1 MQTRTQTQ
9 ERSRE
14 KMSNNNSNLKFDKR
28 NYRKHN
34 EKNKKLIRKSLEE
47 CGTGRSII
55 VDSNDEIIA
64 GNGVYEQAKAM
75 NIPVKIVETDGTEL
89 IAVKRTDLKTSDDKR
104 TKLAILD
111 NSTADSSEMDYALLQ
126 KDFELVDL
134 MNMGIDAVNLNI
146 DADAS
151 NTDIFE
157 NLPDEIAGENLEAD
171 ELEEIKGDDSTA
183 TERVVITFRQ
193 NQKADVEQLLGMPI
207 NKIVYDAKE
216 IFAEN
221 GI

>member
-1 MQTRTQTQ
+1 
-9 ERSRE
+9 
-14 KMSNNNSNLKFDKR
+14 MSNNNNLKFDKR

-34 EKNKKLIRKSLEE
+34 ERNKKLIRKSLEE

-55 VDSNDEIIA
+55 VDSNNEIIA
-64 GNGVYEQAKAM
+64 GNGVYEQAEAM
-75 NIPVKIVETDGTEL
+75 NIPVKVIETDGTEL
-89 IAVKRTDLKTSDDKR
+89 IAVKRTDLNTDDDKR

-111 NSTADSSEMDYALLQ
+111 NSTADTSEMDYALLQ

-146 DADAS
+146 DGNVS
-151 NTDIFE
+151 NTDDIFD

-183 TERVVITFRQ
+183 TERVVITFKAE
-193 NQKADVEQLLGMPI
+193 QKSDVEQLLGMPI

-221 GI
+221 GLA

>member
-1 MQTRTQTQ
+1 
-9 ERSRE
+9 
-14 KMSNNNSNLKFDKR
+14 MSNIKYDKR

-55 VDSNDEIIA
+55 VDNNEEIIA

-75 NIPVKIVETDGTEL
+75 NIPVKVVETDGTEL
-89 IAVKRTDLKTSDDKR
+89 IAVKRIDLKTADEKR

-134 MNMGIDAVNLNI
+134 MSMGIDAVNLNI
-146 DADAS
+146 DENAG

-157 NLPDEIAGENLEAD
+157 NLPDEIAGEDLNPD

-183 TERVVITFRQ
+183 TERVVITFMPE
-193 NQKADVEQLLGMPI
+193 QKEDVEQLLGMQI
-207 NKIVYDAKE
+207 TKIVYDAKE

>member
-1 MQTRTQTQ
+1 
-9 ERSRE
+9 
-14 KMSNNNSNLKFDKR
+14 MSNNNSNLKFDKR

-75 NIPVKIVETDGTEL
+75 NIPVKVVETDGTEL

-183 TERVVITFRQ
+183 TERVVITFRP

>member
-1 MQTRTQTQ
+1 
-9 ERSRE
+9 
-14 KMSNNNSNLKFDKR
+14 MSNNNSNLKFDKR

-146 DADAS
+146 DANAS

-183 TERVVITFRQ
+183 TERVVITFRPD
-193 NQKADVEQLLGMPI
+193 QKADVEQLLGMPI

>member
-1 MQTRTQTQ
+1 
-9 ERSRE
+9 
-14 KMSNNNSNLKFDKR
+14 MSNNSSNLKFDKR

-75 NIPVKIVETDGTEL
+75 NIPVKVVETDGTEL

-146 DADAS
+146 DANAS

-183 TERVVITFRQ
+183 TERVVITFRPD
-193 NQKADVEQLLGMPI
+193 QKADVEQLLGMPI

>member
-1 MQTRTQTQ
+1 
-9 ERSRE
+9 
-14 KMSNNNSNLKFDKR
+14 MSNNNSNLKFDKR

-75 NIPVKIVETDGTEL
+75 NIPVKVVETDGTEL
-89 IAVKRTDLKTSDDKR
+89 IAVKRTDLKTSDEKR

-157 NLPDEIAGENLEAD
+157 NLPEEIAGENLEAD

-183 TERVVITFRQ
+183 TERVVITFRP

>member
-1 MQTRTQTQ
+1 
-9 ERSRE
+9 
-14 KMSNNNSNLKFDKR
+14 MSNIKFDKR

-34 EKNKKLIRKSLEE
+34 EKNKKLIKKSLEE

-55 VDSNDEIIA
+55 VDSNEEIIA

-75 NIPVKIVETDGTEL
+75 NIPVKVIETDGTEL
-89 IAVKRTDLKTSDDKR
+89 IAVKRTDLQTGDEKR

-134 MNMGIDAVNLNI
+134 MSMGIDAVNLNI
-146 DADAS
+146 QENAGD
-151 NTDIFE
+151 TEDIFD
-157 NLPDEIAGENLEAD
+157 NLPDEIAGENLNPD

-183 TERVVITFRQ
+183 TERVVITFMPD
-193 NQKADVEQLLGMPI
+193 QKANVEQLLGMQI

-221 GI
+221 GIE

>member
-1 MQTRTQTQ
+1 
-9 ERSRE
+9 
-14 KMSNNNSNLKFDKR
+14 MSNNSSNLKFDKR

-183 TERVVITFRQ
+183 TERVVITFRP

>member
-1 MQTRTQTQ
+1 
-9 ERSRE
+9 
-14 KMSNNNSNLKFDKR
+14 MSNNNSNLKFDKR

-75 NIPVKIVETDGTEL
+75 NIPVKVVETDGTEL

-183 TERVVITFRQ
+183 TERVVITFRPK
-193 NQKADVEQLLGMPI
+193 QKADVEQLLGMPI

>member
-1 MQTRTQTQ
+1 
-9 ERSRE
+9 
-14 KMSNNNSNLKFDKR
+14 MSNIKFDKR

-34 EKNKKLIRKSLEE
+34 EKNKKLIKKSLEE

-55 VDSNDEIIA
+55 VDSNEEIIA

-75 NIPVKIVETDGTEL
+75 NIPVKVIETDGTEL
-89 IAVKRTDLKTSDDKR
+89 IAVKRTDLQTGDEKR

-134 MNMGIDAVNLNI
+134 MSMGIDAVNLNI
-146 DADAS
+146 QENAGD
-151 NTDIFE
+151 TEDIFD
-157 NLPDEIAGENLEAD
+157 NLPEEIAGENLNPD

-183 TERVVITFRQ
+183 TERVVITFMPD
-193 NQKADVEQLLGMPI
+193 QKADVEQLLGMQI

-221 GI
+221 GIE

>member
-1 MQTRTQTQ
+1 MANI
-9 ERSRE
+9 
-14 KMSNNNSNLKFDKR
+14 KYDKR

-34 EKNKKLIRKSLEE
+34 EKNKKLIKKSLEE

-55 VDSNDEIIA
+55 IDNNEEIIA
-64 GNGVYEQAKAM
+64 GNGVYEQAQAM
-75 NIPVKIVETDGTEL
+75 NLPLKVVETDGTEL
-89 IAVKRTDLKTSDDKR
+89 IAVKRTDLKTDDEKR

-126 KDFELVDL
+126 EDFSLVDL
-134 MNMGIDAVNLNI
+134 MNMGIDAVNL
-146 DADAS
+146 
-151 NTDIFE
+151 DIEQTAQTVETFE
-157 NLPDEIAGENLEAD
+157 NLPDEIAGENLAPD
-171 ELEEIKGDDSTA
+171 ELEEIRGDDATA
-183 TERVVITFRQ
+183 TERVVITYMPE
-193 NQKADVEQLLGMPI
+193 QKAEVERILGMEI

>member
-1 MQTRTQTQ
+1 
-9 ERSRE
+9 
-14 KMSNNNSNLKFDKR
+14 MSNIKFDKR

-34 EKNKKLIRKSLEE
+34 EKNKKLIKKSLEE

-55 VDSNDEIIA
+55 VDSNEEIIA

-75 NIPVKIVETDGTEL
+75 NIPVKVIETDGTEL
-89 IAVKRTDLKTSDDKR
+89 IAVKRTDLHTDDEKR

-134 MNMGIDAVNLNI
+134 MSMGIDAVNLNI
-146 DADAS
+146 QENAGD
-151 NTDIFE
+151 TEDIFD
-157 NLPDEIAGENLEAD
+157 NLPDEIAGENLNPD

-183 TERVVITFRQ
+183 TERVVITFMPD
-193 NQKADVEQLLGMPI
+193 QKEDVEQLLGMQI

-221 GI
+221 GIE

>member
-1 MQTRTQTQ
+1 
-9 ERSRE
+9 
-14 KMSNNNSNLKFDKR
+14 MSNIKFDKR
-28 NYRKHN
+28 NYRKHS
-34 EKNKKLIRKSLEE
+34 EKNKKLIKKSLEE

-55 VDSNDEIIA
+55 VDSNEEIIA

-75 NIPVKIVETDGTEL
+75 NIPIKVVETDGTEL
-89 IAVKRTDLKTSDDKR
+89 IAVKRTDLKTADEKR

-126 KDFELVDL
+126 KDFDLVDL
-134 MNMGIDAVNLNI
+134 MDMGIDAVNLNI
-146 DADAS
+146 QENAGD
-151 NTDIFE
+151 TEDIFD

-183 TERVVITFRQ
+183 TERVVITFMPE
-193 NQKADVEQLLGMPI
+193 QKADVEQLLGMQI

>member
-1 MQTRTQTQ
+1 
-9 ERSRE
+9 
-14 KMSNNNSNLKFDKR
+14 MSNNNSNLKFDKR

-55 VDSNDEIIA
+55 VDSNNEIIA

-75 NIPVKIVETDGTEL
+75 NIPVKVVETDGTEL

-183 TERVVITFRQ
+183 TERVVITFRP

>member
-1 MQTRTQTQ
+1 M
-9 ERSRE
+9 
-14 KMSNNNSNLKFDKR
+14 SNLKFDKR
-28 NYRKHN
+28 NYRKHS

-55 VDSNDEIIA
+55 VDNNDEIIA

-75 NIPVKIVETDGTEL
+75 NIPVKVIETDGTEL

-104 TKLAILD
+104 SKLAILD

-134 MNMGIDAVNLNI
+134 MNMGIEPVYLNI
-146 DADAS
+146 DANAS
-151 NTDIFE
+151 NTDDIFD

-183 TERVVITFRQ
+183 TERVVITFKPD
-193 NQKADVEQLLGMPI
+193 QKTDVEQLLGMTI
-207 NKIVYDAKE
+207 TKIVYDAKE
-216 IFAEN
+216 IFIEN
-221 GI
+221 GLDKE

>member
-1 MQTRTQTQ
+1 MGKENEGNGNIKYDQ
-9 ERSRE
+9 
-14 KMSNNNSNLKFDKR
+14 N
-28 NYRKHN
+28 NYRIHSA
-34 EKNKKLIRKSLEE
+34 ENKQLIKKSLED
-47 CGTGRSII
+47 CGAGRSILI
-55 VDSNDEIIA
+55 DNENEIIA

-75 NIPVKIVETDGTEL
+75 NIPVKVVETDGTEL
-89 IAVKRTDLKTSDDKR
+89 IAVKRTDLKTSDEKR

-183 TERVVITFRQ
+183 TERVVITFRP

>member
-1 MQTRTQTQ
+1 
-9 ERSRE
+9 
-14 KMSNNNSNLKFDKR
+14 MSNIKYDKR

-34 EKNKKLIRKSLEE
+34 EKNKKLIKKSLEE

-55 VDSNDEIIA
+55 VDSNEEIIA

-75 NIPVKIVETDGTEL
+75 NIPVKVIETDGTEL
-89 IAVKRTDLKTSDDKR
+89 IAVKRTDLKTADEKR

-126 KDFELVDL
+126 KDFDLVDL
-134 MNMGIDAVNLNI
+134 MDMGIDAVNLNI
-146 DADAS
+146 EETAEG
-151 NTDIFE
+151 TDGIFD
-157 NLPDEIAGENLEAD
+157 NLPDEIAGENLNPD

-183 TERVVITFRQ
+183 TERVVITFMPE
-193 NQKADVEQLLGMPI
+193 QKADVEQLLGMQI

>member
-1 MQTRTQTQ
+1 
-9 ERSRE
+9 
-14 KMSNNNSNLKFDKR
+14 MSNIKFDKR
-28 NYRKHN
+28 NYRTHN
-34 EKNKKLIRKSLEE
+34 QKNKKLIKKSLEE

-55 VDSNDEIIA
+55 VDSNEEIIA

-75 NIPVKIVETDGTEL
+75 NIPVKVIETDGTEL
-89 IAVKRTDLKTSDDKR
+89 IAVKRTDLHTDDEKR

-134 MNMGIDAVNLNI
+134 MSMGIDAVNLNI
-146 DADAS
+146 QENAGD
-151 NTDIFE
+151 TEDIFD
-157 NLPDEIAGENLEAD
+157 NLPDEIAGENLNPD

-183 TERVVITFRQ
+183 TERVVITFMPD
-193 NQKADVEQLLGMPI
+193 QKEDVEQLLGMQI

-221 GI
+221 GIE

>member
-1 MQTRTQTQ
+1 
-9 ERSRE
+9 
-14 KMSNNNSNLKFDKR
+14 MSNIKYDRR

-34 EKNKKLIRKSLEE
+34 EKNKKLIKKSLEE

-55 VDSNDEIIA
+55 VDNNEEIIA

-75 NIPVKIVETDGTEL
+75 NIPVKVIETDGTEL
-89 IAVKRTDLKTSDDKR
+89 IAVKRTDLQTGDEKR

-134 MNMGIDAVNLNI
+134 MSMGIDAVNLNI
-146 DADAS
+146 DENAG
-151 NTDIFE
+151 NTEDIFD
-157 NLPDEIAGENLEAD
+157 NLPDEIAGENLNPD

-183 TERVVITFRQ
+183 TERVVITFMPE
-193 NQKADVEQLLGMPI
+193 QKADVEQLLGMQI

>member
-1 MQTRTQTQ
+1 MTQKTQ
-9 ERSRE
+9 KVRE
-14 KMSNNNSNLKFDKR
+14 KMSNNLKFDKR

-55 VDSNDEIIA
+55 VDNNDEIIA

-75 NIPVKIVETDGTEL
+75 NIPVKVIETDGTEL

-146 DADAS
+146 DANAS
-151 NTDIFE
+151 NTDDIFD

-183 TERVVITFRQ
+183 TERVVITFRPD
-193 NQKADVEQLLGMPI
+193 QKADVEQLLGMPI

>member
-1 MQTRTQTQ
+1 
-9 ERSRE
+9 
-14 KMSNNNSNLKFDKR
+14 MSNNNNLKFDKR

-34 EKNKKLIRKSLEE
+34 ERNKKLIRKSLEE

-55 VDSNDEIIA
+55 VDSNNEIIA

-75 NIPVKIVETDGTEL
+75 NIPVKVIETDGTEL
-89 IAVKRTDLKTSDDKR
+89 IAVKRTDLNTDDDKR

-111 NSTADSSEMDYALLQ
+111 NSTADTSEMDYALLQ

-146 DADAS
+146 DGNVS
-151 NTDIFE
+151 NTDDIFD

-183 TERVVITFRQ
+183 TERVVITFKAE
-193 NQKADVEQLLGMPI
+193 QKSDVEQLLGMPI

-221 GI
+221 GLA

>member
-1 MQTRTQTQ
+1 
-9 ERSRE
+9 
-14 KMSNNNSNLKFDKR
+14 MSNNNSNLKFDKR

-183 TERVVITFRQ
+183 TERVVITFRP

-216 IFAEN
+216 IFTEN

>member
-1 MQTRTQTQ
+1 
-9 ERSRE
+9 
-14 KMSNNNSNLKFDKR
+14 MSNIKFDKR

-34 EKNKKLIRKSLEE
+34 EKNKKLIKKSLEE

-75 NIPVKIVETDGTEL
+75 NIPVKVIETDGTEL
-89 IAVKRTDLKTSDDKR
+89 IAVKRTDLQTGDEKR

-134 MNMGIDAVNLNI
+134 MSMGIDAVNLNI
-146 DADAS
+146 QENAGD
-151 NTDIFE
+151 TEDIFD
-157 NLPDEIAGENLEAD
+157 NLPDEIAGENLNPD
-171 ELEEIKGDDSTA
+171 KLEEIKGDDSTA
-183 TERVVITFRQ
+183 TERVVITFMPD
-193 NQKADVEQLLGMPI
+193 QKADVEQLLGMQI

-221 GI
+221 GIE

>member
-1 MQTRTQTQ
+1 MG
-9 ERSRE
+9 
-14 KMSNNNSNLKFDKR
+14 NLKFDKR
-28 NYRKHN
+28 NYRKHS

-55 VDSNDEIIA
+55 VDNNDEIIA

-75 NIPVKIVETDGTEL
+75 NIPVKVIETDGSEL

-134 MNMGIDAVNLNI
+134 MNMGIEPVYLNI
-146 DADAS
+146 DANAS
-151 NTDIFE
+151 NTDDIFD

-183 TERVVITFRQ
+183 TERVVITFKPD
-193 NQKADVEQLLGMPI
+193 QKTDVEQLLGMTI
-207 NKIVYDAKE
+207 TKIVYDAKE
-216 IFAEN
+216 IFIEN
-221 GI
+221 GLDKE

>member
-1 MQTRTQTQ
+1 
-9 ERSRE
+9 
-14 KMSNNNSNLKFDKR
+14 MSNIKFDKR

-34 EKNKKLIRKSLEE
+34 EKNKKLIKKSLEE

-55 VDSNDEIIA
+55 VDSNEEIIA

-75 NIPVKIVETDGTEL
+75 NIPVKVVETDGTEL
-89 IAVKRTDLKTSDDKR
+89 IAVKRTDLKTADEKR

-126 KDFELVDL
+126 KDFDLVDL
-134 MNMGIDAVNLNI
+134 MDMGIDAVNLNI
-146 DADAS
+146 QENAGD
-151 NTDIFE
+151 TEDIFD
-157 NLPDEIAGENLEAD
+157 NLPDEIAGKNLEAD

-183 TERVVITFRQ
+183 TERVVITFRPD
-193 NQKADVEQLLGMPI
+193 QKADVEQLLSMPI

>member
-1 MQTRTQTQ
+1 
-9 ERSRE
+9 
-14 KMSNNNSNLKFDKR
+14 MSNNNSNLKFDKR

-89 IAVKRTDLKTSDDKR
+89 IAVKRTDLKTSDEKR

-183 TERVVITFRQ
+183 TERVVITFRP

>member
-1 MQTRTQTQ
+1 
-9 ERSRE
+9 
-14 KMSNNNSNLKFDKR
+14 MSNIKYDKR

-55 VDSNDEIIA
+55 VDNNEEIIA

-75 NIPVKIVETDGTEL
+75 NIPVKVVETDGTEL
-89 IAVKRTDLKTSDDKR
+89 IAVKRTDLKTADEKR

-134 MNMGIDAVNLNI
+134 MSMGIDAVNLNI
-146 DADAS
+146 DENAG
-151 NTDIFE
+151 NTDIFD
-157 NLPDEIAGENLEAD
+157 NLPDEIAGEDLNPD
-171 ELEEIKGDDSTA
+171 ELEEIRGDDSTA
-183 TERVVITFRQ
+183 TERVVITFMPE
-193 NQKADVEQLLGMPI
+193 QKEDVEQLLGMQI
-207 NKIVYDAKE
+207 TKIVYDAKE

>member
-1 MQTRTQTQ
+1 
-9 ERSRE
+9 
-14 KMSNNNSNLKFDKR
+14 MSNNNLKFDKR

-75 NIPVKIVETDGTEL
+75 NIPVKVVETDGTEL

-146 DADAS
+146 DANAS

-183 TERVVITFRQ
+183 TERVVITFRPD
-193 NQKADVEQLLGMPI
+193 QKADVEQLLGMPI

>member
-1 MQTRTQTQ
+1 
-9 ERSRE
+9 
-14 KMSNNNSNLKFDKR
+14 MSNIKYDKR

-55 VDSNDEIIA
+55 VDNNEEIIA

-75 NIPVKIVETDGTEL
+75 NIPVKVVETDGTEL
-89 IAVKRTDLKTSDDKR
+89 IAVKRTDLKTADEKR

-134 MNMGIDAVNLNI
+134 MSMGIDAVNLNI
-146 DADAS
+146 DANAS

-157 NLPDEIAGENLEAD
+157 NLPDEIAGENLNPD

-183 TERVVITFRQ
+183 TERVVITFMPD
-193 NQKADVEQLLGMPI
+193 QKADVEQLLGMQI

-221 GI
+221 GIE

>member
-1 MQTRTQTQ
+1 
-9 ERSRE
+9 
-14 KMSNNNSNLKFDKR
+14 MSNIKFDKR

-34 EKNKKLIRKSLEE
+34 EKNKKLIKKSLEE

-75 NIPVKIVETDGTEL
+75 NIPVKVIETDGTEL
-89 IAVKRTDLKTSDDKR
+89 IAVKRTDLQTGDEKR

-134 MNMGIDAVNLNI
+134 MSMGIDAVNLNI
-146 DADAS
+146 QENAGD
-151 NTDIFE
+151 TEDIFD
-157 NLPDEIAGENLEAD
+157 NLPDEIAGENLNPD

-183 TERVVITFRQ
+183 TERVVITFRAD
-193 NQKADVEQLLGMPI
+193 QKADVEQLLGMPI

>member
-1 MQTRTQTQ
+1 
-9 ERSRE
+9 
-14 KMSNNNSNLKFDKR
+14 MSNNNSSLKFDKR

-75 NIPVKIVETDGTEL
+75 NIPVKVVETDGTEL
-89 IAVKRTDLKTSDDKR
+89 IAVKRTDLKTSDEKR

-183 TERVVITFRQ
+183 TERVVITFRPD
-193 NQKADVEQLLGMPI
+193 QKADVEQLLGMPI